1 MTHKKGVPL
10 VWVRGRLLSF
20 FASEYLRLRTGCGT
34 PFFTISSFHSSCQV
48 TDSGHKKK
56 KFKEWVQDGP
66 VAPSAMRIEM
76 GRPSGLSFGLILFVV
91 CAVWP
96 LFAHMTSP
104 HVRRTWA
111 GAPSSSRASAW
122 LLAADAWKLC
132 IPPCAPPLLLR
143 SPSRAVMSFTLT
155 RSGGATATR
164 GEQ

>member
-20 FASEYLRLRTGCGT
+20 FASEYLRLRTVCGHY
-34 PFFTISSFHSSCQV
+34 SSRFRPSIPRQV

-143 SPSRAVMSFTLT
+143 SPSRAAMSFTLT